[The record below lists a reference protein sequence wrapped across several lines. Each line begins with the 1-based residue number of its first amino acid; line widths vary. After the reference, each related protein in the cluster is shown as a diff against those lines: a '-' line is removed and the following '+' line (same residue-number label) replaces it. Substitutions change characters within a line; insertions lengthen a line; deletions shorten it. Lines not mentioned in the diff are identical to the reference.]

1 MPTRTSEKH
10 GDRVAPEK
18 RLALPPSPCFEKKAD
33 YERR

>member
-1 MPTRTSEKH
+1 MLNI

-18 RLALPPSPCFEKKAD
+18 RLALPPSPIFIKAD